1 MSHQDWD
8 PFVVHGQKR
17 APAYDGVKG
26 TTGKPAQRMVGAA
39 QTRAL
44 ANETD
49 VVKLKTLSHSSRQ
62 QMTEFRVALKM
73 TQIQLN
79 QACGFP
85 AGTINKIE
93 NGQLIPTP
101 SQLSKVNRALRS
113 SLKLDV

>member
-101 SQLSKVNRALRS
+101 SQLSTVKRALRS